1 MTHSH
6 ADHPEGRTP
15 SELRAIERGL
25 DEIGSQV
32 RGSPD
37 SGFENRLASAATRA
51 LAGQDPLRIVHP
63 KHERGSR
70 HVSVVRWG
78 LASAAV
84 LAIASAVVAIRHP
97 GSGSPVD
104 PNPTQY
110 TNAAATELDEIAA
123 VWELLDD
130 ASIDSRVSSL
140 HGQASTL
147 SESILGDWV
156 PTSMTEDSM

>member
-1 MTHSH
+1 MTTSY
-6 ADHPEGRTP
+6 ADHPEDRTP
-15 SELRAIERGL
+15 SELRAIECGL
-25 DEIGSQV
+25 DEIGSQL

-37 SGFENRLASAATRA
+37 SGFEDRLVSAATRA
-51 LAGQDPLRIVHP
+51 IAGQDPLRIIHP
-63 KHERGSR
+63 R
-70 HVSVVRWG
+70 HTRHPRRVSVVRWG

-84 LAIASAVVAIRHP
+84 LALASAVIAIRHP

-104 PNPTQY
+104 SIPTQY
-110 TNAAATELDEIAA
+110 SSAAATELEEIAA

-147 SESILGDWV
+147 TESILGDWV